1 MQELFSS
8 YIDKLLLLLN
18 ELVEMLPVQ
27 PTNLPNN
34 IPRRGIYL
42 FSKDGNHF
50 YIGRSNNIKR
60 RIQNH
65 CRPSANHNQA
75 TFAFRI
81 ARTETDFKNAT
92 YKTKG
97 SRKEI
102 EEDPIFKP
110 AFLLAKERL
119 RNMELRFI
127 EVEDPILQALFE
139 IYASVILKTP
149 FNDFENH

>member
-8 YIDKLLLLLN
+8 YIDKLPLLLN

-27 PTNLPNN
+27 PANLPNH
-34 IPRRGIYL
+34 IPKRGIYL
-42 FSKDGNHF
+42 FSEDGNHF

-81 ARTETDFKNAT
+81 ARGKTEYKKAT

-102 EEDPIFKP
+102 EADPIFNP
-110 AFLLAKERL
+110 EFLAAKERL
-119 RNMELRFI
+119 RNMELRFV
-127 EVEDPILQALFE
+127 EVDDPLLQALFE